1 MSSLAI
7 WNLLT
12 LREKIFK
19 TLYPLPLSL
28 SLSLSLSLL
37 CLVQT
42 DFFINLI
49 FSRGVQEIR
58 MLSSEKVRGCVRSS
72 GLTLATMAGVVGGVI
87 FGLSLRT
94 RTEIWTDRYQ
104 KDMYVCGHFLSFY
117 LSLSLENFFHQ
128 KFL

>member
-19 TLYPLPLSL
+19 TLNLSL
-28 SLSLSLSLL
+28 SLFLSCALYK
-37 CLVQT
+37 QI
-42 DFFINLI
+42 FFINLI